1 MAEELLTTQLQMAE
15 RILKELH
22 IPKYIRKQYPKVT
35 PTGAKERDEKYTE
48 LFKILIHGLTESLKQ

>member
-1 MAEELLTTQLQMAE
+1 MADELLIAQLQMTE

-35 PTGAKERDEKYTE
+35 PTGAKERVEKYME
-48 LFKILIHGLTESLKQ
+48 LHKILTHGITEPLKQ